1 MKKNS
6 KYKILYLIPF
16 IAIILIFIKASFS
29 HSYGQNVLERKE
41 LDNKKY
47 TIQLIQEDLTEYKYI
62 YQLVDKN
69 NKVITKDDL
78 EIGNYFLQLGEGREV
93 SFSFEENAHINGQIF
108 FRNTEGDI
116 VNIFYVKDGC
126 LTRMYKFD
134 HKFKQRIEYFYQIDN
149 ITSFWY
155 KEDELYKKMISKNC
169 NQTRQA
175 FEYNEVYNLENELI
189 FKEDRVEEV
198 YKYYINNKKR
208 LEIDVKN
215 NKLKLFDEIGKRI
228 KSFKDIEDNVF
239 RVEELNEKKLILV
252 LNKEEKY
259 HYYLFEYGIF
269 KQKDIIDLKE
279 AYIEIFNKD
288 GKLKEQ
294 GNILK
299 IPSSIMGPSFFYE
312 ADEDIQEEKD
322 LNLELN
328 SETER

>member
-1 MKKNS
+1 MGNENEDNGMKKNS
-6 KYKILYLIPF
+6 KYKTFHLIPI

-41 LDNKKY
+41 LDDNKY
-47 TIQLIQEDLTEYKYI
+47 TILLIQDDSTEYKYI

-78 EIGNYFLQLGEGREV
+78 EIGNYFLQLGERKEA
-93 SFSFEENAHINGQIF
+93 SFSFDKNTHINGQIF
-108 FRNTEGDI
+108 FKNTGGDI
-116 VNIFYVKDGC
+116 VNIFYIKDGY
-126 LTRMYKFD
+126 LTKMYKFD
-134 HKFKQRIEYFYQIDN
+134 HKYKKRTEFFYQVDS
-149 ITSFWY
+149 ITSYWY
-155 KEDELYKKMISKNC
+155 TDGSLYKKMISKNC
-169 NQTRQA
+169 DKRRQA
-175 FEYNEVYNLENELI
+175 FEYNEVYTPQNELI
-189 FKEDRVEEV
+189 FKEDRVDEV

-208 LEIDVKN
+208 LEIGVKN
-215 NKLKLFDEIGKRI
+215 NKLKLFDEIGKGI

-239 RVEELNEKKLILV
+239 RVEELNEKRLILV

-269 KQKDIIDLKE
+269 QQKDIIDLKE

-299 IPSSIMGPSFFYE
+299 IPSSIMGPTFFMKLMKTLKRKK
-312 ADEDIQEEKD
+312 I
-322 LNLELN
+322 
-328 SETER
+328 

>member
-1 MKKNS
+1 
-6 KYKILYLIPF
+6 
-16 IAIILIFIKASFS
+16 
-29 HSYGQNVLERKE
+29 
-41 LDNKKY
+41 
-47 TIQLIQEDLTEYKYI
+47 
-62 YQLVDKN
+62 
-69 NKVITKDDL
+69 
-78 EIGNYFLQLGEGREV
+78 
-93 SFSFEENAHINGQIF
+93 
-108 FRNTEGDI
+108 
-116 VNIFYVKDGC
+116 
-126 LTRMYKFD
+126 MYKFD